1 MRLQLNFTVLLFISY
16 SFSLQAQDSLHRS
29 TVNQPLRD
37 TSVNGNE
44 MLNEVVVTAT
54 RTENKVSNIPLPVQV
69 ISAATIRQSGAQR
82 LIDILQMQTGLMIA
96 SNPLG
101 TALQGY
107 PNPFGDGIQMQGLD
121 PAYTLIL
128 IDGEPVTGRNAGI
141 INLGRIAVGNIKQ
154 IEILKGPATSLYGSD
169 ALAGVINIITANPQK
184 NDFNFQSHYA
194 TNNTLGL
201 TASANIKSKKAAWQ
215 IFGKRYSSDGYDFDK
230 NIYGQTVD
238 PFTDYS
244 FSGKMVYD
252 FNDKSNLLAS
262 VRYSSGK
269 QKNAYL
275 IYPDNNVV
283 AVGGHTIEE
292 DKSLFL
298 RYKNRVHDL
307 ISYSVQVYG
316 ANYSNNANVFYK
328 TGGEL
333 FDHIGLSQTLI
344 KPEIQLNIGKD
355 PNSLWMAGAG
365 YNWEKV
371 SSTRYEKE
379 YQLNSWY
386 LFGQKQW
393 VFNKANIIA
402 GVRYDK
408 NVLYKAQLS
417 PKIAFAYKFTPEFIV
432 KASVG
437 TGFKAPDFRQQ
448 FLNFDN
454 AMVNYHIVGAREL
467 GNVLQDQIN
476 RGLLEDNED
485 VRRYMVPVE
494 LRPEQ
499 SVGINLGLDY
509 TLKVNTVFK
518 LNVFRNDISNLIESY
533 SLPFISKNGTG
544 FFSYKN
550 VNRVFTEGAELTI
563 QHRFNKQFSVNLSY
577 QFLIAKD
584 KEVIRELKNSEIYKR
599 DPLTNVSSLV
609 ALSDYKGLFN
619 RSKHSGNI
627 SIRYNNNKLKGSAMI
642 FAKYRGRFGFNGLDG
657 FNDGNDILDNDHEFI
672 KGFALLNISVTK
684 NLGRYI
690 DIQGGI
696 ENLLNYTNKVYMPN
710 IYGRIFFVNLNFKF

>member
-1 MRLQLNFTVLLFISY
+1 MKLQLSFIIFLLFFY
-16 SFSLQAQDSLHRS
+16 SFPLYAQDSLHRGP
-29 TVNQPLRD
+29 VNQLLRD

-54 RTENKVSNIPLPVQV
+54 RTENRVSNNPLPIQV

-169 ALAGVINIITANPQK
+169 ALAGVINIITDNPQK
-184 NDFNFQSHYA
+184 NDFNFQSYYA

-201 TASANIKSKKAAWQ
+201 TGSANLKTKKAAWQ

-244 FSGKMVYD
+244 FSGKMIYD
-252 FNDKSNLLAS
+252 FSDNSNLLAS

-275 IYPDNNVV
+275 IYPDNSVV

-292 DKSLFL
+292 DKSIFL
-298 RYKNRVHDL
+298 RFKNRVHNL

-316 ANYSNNANVFYK
+316 ANYANNAMYITK
-328 TGGEL
+328 MTAL

-355 PNSLWMAGAG
+355 PKSLWMTGVG
-365 YNWEKV
+365 YNWEKI
-371 SSTRYEKE
+371 SSTRYDKVH
-379 YQLNSWY
+379 QLNSWY

-393 VFNKANIIA
+393 VFNNANIIT
-402 GVRYDK
+402 R
-408 NVLYKAQLS
+408 
-417 PKIAFAYKFTPEFIV
+417 P
-432 KASVG
+432 SV
-437 TGFKAPDFRQQ
+437 
-448 FLNFDN
+448 
-454 AMVNYHIVGAREL
+454 
-467 GNVLQDQIN
+467 
-476 RGLLEDNED
+476 
-485 VRRYMVPVE
+485 
-494 LRPEQ
+494 
-499 SVGINLGLDY
+499 
-509 TLKVNTVFK
+509 
-518 LNVFRNDISNLIESY
+518 
-533 SLPFISKNGTG
+533 
-544 FFSYKN
+544 
-550 VNRVFTEGAELTI
+550 
-563 QHRFNKQFSVNLSY
+563 
-577 QFLIAKD
+577 
-584 KEVIRELKNSEIYKR
+584 
-599 DPLTNVSSLV
+599 
-609 ALSDYKGLFN
+609 
-619 RSKHSGNI
+619 
-627 SIRYNNNKLKGSAMI
+627 
-642 FAKYRGRFGFNGLDG
+642 
-657 FNDGNDILDNDHEFI
+657 
-672 KGFALLNISVTK
+672 
-684 NLGRYI
+684 
-690 DIQGGI
+690 
-696 ENLLNYTNKVYMPN
+696 
-710 IYGRIFFVNLNFKF
+710 

>member
-1 MRLQLNFTVLLFISY
+1 MPNRPAANQGW
-16 SFSLQAQDSLHRS
+16 QDSSL
-29 TVNQPLRD
+29 
-37 TSVNGNE
+37 NGKE

-54 RTENKVSNIPLPVQV
+54 RTENRVSNIPLPIQV
-69 ISAATIRQSGAQR
+69 ISATAIKLSGAQR

-184 NDFNFQSHYA
+184 NDFSFQSYYA

-201 TASANIKSKKAAWQ
+201 TGSANIKTKKAAWQ

-230 NIYGQTVD
+230 TIYGQTVD

-252 FNDKSNLLAS
+252 FNEKSNLLVSA
-262 VRYSSGK
+262 RYSSGK

-283 AVGGHTIEE
+283 AVGGNTIEE

-316 ANYSNNANVFYK
+316 TNYANSANVYYK
-328 TGGEL
+328 EGGGL
-333 FDHIGLSQTLI
+333 FDHIGLSQSLI

-355 PNSLWMAGAG
+355 PNSLWMVGGG

-371 SSTRYEKE
+371 SSTRYDKTH
-379 YQLNSWY
+379 QLNSWY

-393 VFNKANIIA
+393 VFEKTNIIA

-417 PKIAFAYKFTPEFIV
+417 PKIALAYKFTPDFIV
-432 KASVG
+432 KASAG

-454 AMVNYHIVGAREL
+454 SMVNYHIVGAKEL
-467 GNVLQDQIN
+467 GNVLQDQIDK
-476 RGLLEDNED
+476 GLLEDNEE
-485 VRRYMVPVE
+485 VRRYMVPVA
-494 LRPEQ
+494 LKPEH
-499 SVGINLGLDY
+499 SIGINLGFDY

-518 LNVFRNDISNLIESY
+518 LNLFRNDISNLIESY

-550 VNRVFTEGAELTI
+550 VNKVFTQGAEFTVN
-563 QHRFNKQFSVNLSY
+563 HRFNRQFSVNLSY
-577 QFLIAKD
+577 QYLIAKD
-584 KEVIRELKNSEIYKR
+584 KEVIRELKNGEIYKR
-599 DPLTNVSSLV
+599 DPLTNVSSPVDL
-609 ALSDYKGLFN
+609 ADYKGLFN

-627 SIRYNNNKLKGSAMI
+627 SVRYYNDKLKGSAMV
-642 FAKYRGRFGFNGLDG
+642 FAKYRGRFGYNGLNG
-657 FNDGNDILDNDHEFI
+657 FSDGNGILDDDREFI
-672 KGFALLNISVTK
+672 KGFMLLNVSVTK
-684 NLGRYI
+684 NLGEHI
-690 DIQGGI
+690 DIQGGV
-696 ENLLNYTNKVYMPN
+696 ENILNYTNKVYMPN